1 MIIIIRL
8 KYIMIPA
15 EVIVNGFLNFFDLST
30 NPKLFAILR
39 NIINETKLNKKN
51 SNNHL

>member
-1 MIIIIRL
+1 MDKIKIFQLVLVKSYLVGMI
-8 KYIMIPA
+8 
-15 EVIVNGFLNFFDLST
+15 NFFDLST